1 MRELLLFALLFTGI
15 SCTEE
20 DIPEEIVTSC
30 FELSKTNVR
39 VGEEIQIINCS
50 KGAIEY
56 QFTFGN
62 GMTSTESTPSI
73 SYDVG
78 GDYSIELRVKSESGK
93 VHFSQRKI
101 TVDSIENNY
110 LYPTSILGDFFF
122 PIEFGFSNG
131 KFFYIE
137 ASQNVLN
144 ESKNAYNYR
153 EIDQSYNFLDK
164 KFLADR
170 LYNGSRASI
179 TNLKNGGRIVSIV
192 RSLTDR
198 IGVKEVMLDENWDN
212 AAIGNYLWKV
222 THGTLAVDNKYIHYG
237 AHRILDSGNPNF
249 SLYKRP
255 SIEIRNDLGE
265 ILERK
270 TYHEIEQGFIGD
282 LIKVGD
288 GYIGFGGVTDPL
300 TFSTFENYRPFIIFL
315 DKNFELTS
323 HRIYSNTDVSDKIVS
338 FNELNGSYHII
349 QLFNNNLVLYS
360 HNEFRIIDPNG
371 NELMKETFPNKRII
385 QGLLSLGDKGFV
397 LTTPDHIKKY
407 DLNGSLIKSLKFN
420 GEYTPRLLLNNNKIY
435 FVSGYSTSDF
445 VEGSG
450 SYSVVK
456 TFFGA
461 VDTDLNIIDLN

>member
-1 MRELLLFALLFTGI
+1 MQKLLLFTLLFAFI

-30 FELSKTNVR
+30 FEVSKTNVR
-39 VGEEIQIINCS
+39 VGEEIQITNCS
-50 KGAIEY
+50 KGAVEY
-56 QFTFGN
+56 KYIFGN
-62 GMTSTESTPSI
+62 GKTSTERAPSI

-78 GDYSIELRVKSESGK
+78 GDYAIELEVKAESGK
-93 VHFSQRKI
+93 VHFSQKI
-101 TVDSIENNY
+101 ISVDSIENNY
-110 LYPTSILGDFFF
+110 LYPTSILGDTFF
-122 PIEFGFSNG
+122 PIEFGFDDG

-137 ASQNVLN
+137 ASWNGLTGARNV
-144 ESKNAYNYR
+144 YNYR

-179 TNLKNGGRIVSIV
+179 TNLSNGGRIVSIV

-198 IGVKEVMLDENWDN
+198 IGVKEVRLGENWDN

-222 THGTLAVDNKYIHYG
+222 THGSLAVDNKYIHYG
-237 AHRILDSGNPNF
+237 AHRILDSGNPDF
-249 SLYKRP
+249 SLYKSP

-270 TYHEIEQGFIGD
+270 TYYEIEQGFIGD

-300 TFSTFENYRPFIIFL
+300 TFSTFENYRPLVVFL
-315 DKNFELTS
+315 DANFELTS
-323 HRIYSNTDVSDKIVS
+323 HRIYSNTDVSNKIVS

-349 QLFNNNLVLYS
+349 QLTNNNLVLYS
-360 HNEFRIIDPNG
+360 HNEFRIIDSNG
-371 NELMKETFPNKRII
+371 NELMKETFPNKGNI

-397 LTTPDHIKKY
+397 LTTPDHMKKF
-407 DLNGSLIKSLKFN
+407 DLNGSLIKSLRFN
-420 GEYTPRLLLNNNKIY
+420 GEYTPRLLLNNNNIF
-435 FVSGYSTSDF
+435 FVSGYSTTDLF
-445 VEGSG
+445 EGSG
-450 SYSVVK
+450 YSVIK
-456 TFFGA
+456 IFFGA
-461 VDTDLNIIDLN
+461 VDMDLNAIDLN